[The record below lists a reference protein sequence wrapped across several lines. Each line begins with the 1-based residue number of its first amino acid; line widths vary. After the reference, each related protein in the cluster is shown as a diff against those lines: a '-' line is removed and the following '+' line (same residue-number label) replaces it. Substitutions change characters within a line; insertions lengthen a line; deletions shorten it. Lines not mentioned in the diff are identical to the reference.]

1 MAKILILDD
10 DELGNELVS
19 YLLASEGI
27 TDYEFQTSAEDA
39 LDYLEKCRKENNFP
53 AIMFV
58 DINMPG
64 MNGFDYVTQYEER
77 YRKESPHTHVV
88 MLTNSVLSS
97 EKQLARSYESISDFW
112 NKPLSPVKLK
122 KMMESFKI

>member
-27 TDYEFQTSAEDA
+27 TDYEFQTSGEDA
-39 LDYLEKCRKENNFP
+39 LNYLEKCKQESNFP

-64 MNGFDYVTQYEER
+64 MDGFDYVTKYEEM
-77 YRKESPHTHVV
+77 YRKDSPHTHVV

-97 EKQLARSYESISDFW
+97 EKQLALSYESISDFW
-112 NKPLSPVKLK
+112 NKPLSPLKLK
-122 KMMESFKI
+122 KLMESLKI

>member
-1 MAKILILDD
+1 MSKILILDD

-27 TDYEFQTSAEDA
+27 TNYDFQTSGEAA
-39 LDYLEKCRKENNFP
+39 LKYLEKCRMENNFP

-64 MNGFDYVTQYEER
+64 MNGFEFVTKYEEEF
-77 YRKESPHTHVV
+77 RKESPHLHVV
-88 MLTNSVLSS
+88 MLTNSVLAS
-97 EKQLARSYESISDFW
+97 EKQLALSYESISDFW

-122 KMMESFKI
+122 KLMESLKI

>member
-10 DELGNELVS
+10 DDLGNELAS
-19 YLLASEGI
+19 YLLASEGL
-27 TDYEFQTSAEDA
+27 TDYEFQTSGEEA
-39 LDYLEKCRKENNFP
+39 LYYLEKCRTDNNFP

-64 MNGFDYVTQYEER
+64 MNGFEFVTKYEENF
-77 YRKESPHTHVV
+77 RKDSPHLHVV

-97 EKQLARSYESISDFW
+97 EKQLALSYESISDFW
-112 NKPLSPVKLK
+112 NKPLSPPKLK
-122 KMMESFKI
+122 KLMESLKI

>member
-19 YLLASEGI
+19 YLLAAEGI
-27 TDYEFQTSAEDA
+27 TDYEFQTSGEDA
-39 LDYLEKCRKENNFP
+39 LSYLEICRQENNFP

-64 MNGFDYVTQYEER
+64 MNGFDYVTRYEEK
-77 YRKESPHTHVV
+77 YRQSSPHTHVV

-97 EKQLARSYESISDFW
+97 ERQMALSYESISDFW

-122 KMMESFKI
+122 KLMESLKI

>member
-19 YLLASEGI
+19 YLLAAEGI
-27 TDYEFQTSAEDA
+27 TDYEFQTSGEDA
-39 LDYLEKCRKENNFP
+39 LIYLEKCKREDNFP

-64 MNGFDYVTQYEER
+64 MDGFEYVTRYEEQF
-77 YRKESPHTHVV
+77 RKDSPHLHVV
-88 MLTNSVLSS
+88 MLTNSVLTS
-97 EKQLARSYESISDFW
+97 ERQLAMSYESISDFW

-122 KMMESFKI
+122 SLMESLKI